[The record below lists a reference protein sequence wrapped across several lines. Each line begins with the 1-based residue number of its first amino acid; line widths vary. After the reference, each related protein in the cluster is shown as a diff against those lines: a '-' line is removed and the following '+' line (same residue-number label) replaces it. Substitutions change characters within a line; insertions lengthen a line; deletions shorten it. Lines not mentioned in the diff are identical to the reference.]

1 MTMRSN
7 VNILNDTNKFTY
19 LIEYTKQPNNI
30 CTWDVEYDNSLE
42 YHENH
47 NIISGNNVYWSKT
60 DNTVH
65 LLKHDIYNYRKVNEW
80 HSVSGLQQSKTNIP
94 NTIKTANIKV
104 YIPTYS
110 VSDYIN
116 GIKYVI
122 SANTWINGVKVDLGS
137 MIFNPNDTYAISTGL
152 IKNGDNEYYECVD
165 FDIIDPMSLTYSDDW
180 INFRHLVCGEP
191 TNINSTGSLLNVS
204 LHIVDKDPVNGLY
217 MCNSNCVGGYTN
229 FNIVDDNDYLTLKLS
244 ENLLPLGIRFD
255 TYMNSEYDW
264 LLTYLEET
272 YNITTTHNGIKYE
285 LIIKNKD
292 TAILGGKFN
301 YSASESTGQTS
312 QVIEWSSLA
321 EDSGL
326 KVFFSD
332 WNAFE
337 EGWNIVGSLIVFNS
351 DEEEILSIVSN
362 ELPITQ
368 YLFSIFTN
376 GGAEKIIDI
385 QDMNITQYNVVNKIE
400 NKIIQM
406 ERPNVSKSNIIQPV
420 FFRVKDTEFLT
431 IHPIVTENISINLD
445 EYKSKVKKFVLQIDG
460 HKFDQ
465 IGVNSYGVLFKIPAN
480 VISTKTLSG
489 TYYVLNENYELVT
502 TGKYNCVL

>member
-1 MTMRSN
+1 
-7 VNILNDTNKFTY
+7 
-19 LIEYTKQPNNI
+19 
-30 CTWDVEYDNSLE
+30 
-42 YHENH
+42 
-47 NIISGNNVYWSKT
+47 
-60 DNTVH
+60 
-65 LLKHDIYNYRKVNEW
+65 
-80 HSVSGLQQSKTNIP
+80 
-94 NTIKTANIKV
+94 
-104 YIPTYS
+104 
-110 VSDYIN
+110 
-116 GIKYVI
+116 
-122 SANTWINGVKVDLGS
+122 
-137 MIFNPNDTYAISTGL
+137 
-152 IKNGDNEYYECVD
+152 
-165 FDIIDPMSLTYSDDW
+165 
-180 INFRHLVCGEP
+180 
-191 TNINSTGSLLNVS
+191 
-204 LHIVDKDPVNGLY
+204 
-217 MCNSNCVGGYTN
+217 
-229 FNIVDDNDYLTLKLS
+229 
-244 ENLLPLGIRFD
+244 
-255 TYMNSEYDW
+255 MNSEYDW

-272 YNITTTHNGIKYE
+272 YNITTTHDNIKYE

-292 TAILGGKFN
+292 AAILGGRFN
-301 YSASESTGQTS
+301 YNASESVGQTS
-312 QVIEWSSLA
+312 QVIEWRTLA

-337 EGWNIVGSLIVFNS
+337 EGWNIVGSLIVINS
-351 DEEEILSIVSN
+351 DGEEIFSIVSN